1 MFVLILFTGI
11 EKSCSY
17 SPQILWVVK
26 TCVRKA
32 GRELLQWL
40 CNCKKI
46 PQIELFMNA
55 KYLRLRNLNSS
66 YQHIVSTRVQLFQGC
81 ICCSVLLTWKSRK
94 DWPWLLPFI
103 PYFKSTRWF
112 LKTAAPKPPKQSPS
126 TASLVIQFQCKVWRW
141 DKLPK
146 PYQRITLDSEGDL
159 SSFHIVNVFKSSI

>member
-1 MFVLILFTGI
+1 MKFKGI
-11 EKSCSY
+11 DWSTEHFGSRWNWENVCVDSVYRYWKIMHSY
-17 SPQILWVVK
+17 SSQILWVVK

-46 PQIELFMNA
+46 PQRELFMNA
-55 KYLRLRNLNSS
+55 KYLRLRSLNSS
-66 YQHIVSTRVQLFQGC
+66 YQHMVSTRVQLFQGC

-112 LKTAAPKPPKQSPS
+112 LKTAAPN
-126 TASLVIQFQCKVWRW
+126 
-141 DKLPK
+141 LPNNL
-146 PYQRITLDSEGDL
+146 QVHLTGDSI
-159 SSFHIVNVFKSSI
+159 SM